1 MINLGQQILGI
12 LPTNVLVA
20 PNTKAKILA
29 KLKAQGHKKASA
41 IEVAAVNVPVTY
53 SLTNSSSN
61 NFYEQV
67 AGDWVVKIS
76 RVRGIP
82 YVFVVYEDVVLEI
95 YEVSHWSE
103 KVADKRCVFRG
114 QPILR
119 PVFNGKTAGNTLDIR
134 YLGHPLS
141 PYIGQT
147 MSKLIANPQHVALPS
162 GLTLSKGGN
171 PVRYYTIFFE

>member
-1 MINLGQQILGI
+1 MINLGQTILDI
-12 LPTNVLVA
+12 IPTSELQG
-20 PNTKAKILA
+20 PNTVNSVIA
-29 KLKAQGHKKASA
+29 KLEAQGHKNVSA

-61 NFYEQV
+61 NFYEQA
-67 AGDWVVKIS
+67 AGDWKAGMD

-82 YVFVVYEDVVLEI
+82 YVFVVYDDVVLEI

-119 PVFNGKTAGNTLDIR
+119 PVFNGKTSGDTLDIR

-147 MSKLIANPQHVALPS
+147 MTNLTANPQHAALPS
-162 GLTLSKGGN
+162 GLTLSKSEN

>member
-1 MINLGQQILGI
+1 MINLGQKILDI
-12 LPTNVLVA
+12 IPTSELQG
-20 PNTKAKILA
+20 PNTVNSVIA
-29 KLKAQGHKKASA
+29 KLEAQGHKNVSA

-61 NFYEQV
+61 NFYEQA
-67 AGDWVVKIS
+67 AGDWKAGMD

-82 YVFVVYEDVVLEI
+82 YVFVVYDDVVLEI

-103 KVADKRCVFRG
+103 KVTDKRCVFRG

-119 PVFNGKTAGNTLDIR
+119 PIICEDANGNKIKELHA
-134 YLGHPLS
+134 GHPLS
-141 PYIGQT
+141 
-147 MSKLIANPQHVALPS
+147 VC
-162 GLTLSKGGN
+162 LSKVFSSLLDRNDITGKPKNQLGILQN

>member
-1 MINLGQQILGI
+1 MINLGQKIFGI
-12 LPTNVLVA
+12 LPTNALEGKNERDQIIA
-20 PNTKAKILA
+20 RLR
-29 KLKAQGHKKASA
+29 AQGHPKASA

-67 AGDWVVKIS
+67 AGDWKAGMD

-95 YEVSHWSE
+95 YEVTHWSE
-103 KVADKRCVFRG
+103 KVKDGRCVFRG

-119 PVFNGKTAGNTLDIR
+119 PIFNGKTAGDTLDIR